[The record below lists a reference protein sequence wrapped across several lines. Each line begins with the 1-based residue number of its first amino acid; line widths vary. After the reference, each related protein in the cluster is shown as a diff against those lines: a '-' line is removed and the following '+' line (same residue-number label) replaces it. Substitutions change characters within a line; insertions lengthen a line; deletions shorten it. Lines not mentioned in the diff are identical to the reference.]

1 MAHNILG
8 DADSV
13 RKLTGADCR
22 KFLSDNYRSENIVAF
37 YSGPQSP
44 AQIESLVAKYFSS
57 LPVGPKIIT
66 SADASAVKYA
76 DFELCRRLDIHQTHA
91 VLGTVTPGIADAS
104 RHAVSLFANII
115 GGPGMNS
122 LLNVELRERRGL
134 VYSVEATTSMYT
146 LCGLL
151 TVYFGCDSEDIGRCR
166 DICRRVFRSIAD
178 GKFTGRHLDKAK
190 KQYLGQLAI
199 ASENRENRIMAA
211 ARAASF
217 RGEVASLEMTAEAIH
232 SVTLNEIQALANK
245 MESPASLVF
254 ISTDS

>member
-1 MAHNILG
+1 
-8 DADSV
+8 
-13 RKLTGADCR
+13 
-22 KFLSDNYRSENIVAF
+22 
-37 YSGPQSP
+37 
-44 AQIESLVAKYFSS
+44 
-57 LPVGPKIIT
+57 
-66 SADASAVKYA
+66 
-76 DFELCRRLDIHQTHA
+76 
-91 VLGTVTPGIADAS
+91 
-104 RHAVSLFANII
+104 
-115 GGPGMNS
+115 
-122 LLNVELRERRGL
+122 
-134 VYSVEATTSMYT
+134 MYT

-190 KQYLGQLAI
+190 KQYLGQLAL